1 MASDDTGDG
10 SRWPFLNQ
18 AAGGGARNGSEVMR
32 AWLFQDSRQLQKLG
46 EDKCPWSVGYYDPDG
61 KKRSRKIGSRSM
73 AHKFRQKVEG
83 QLASGT
89 YQQNSRKTW
98 KAFREEYKDRVLSA
112 MPTSSQE
119 QVKAALDH
127 FERIAKPAKMASIK
141 ASTID
146 GFVAKRRFERG
157 KLPGSTLSPAT
168 VNKDLRHIKA
178 ALRYAYDW
186 EYLQQVPRIR
196 MLRVPSKIARYV
208 TPEHFTVLYHDAA
221 PLVRLPMNPGQ
232 NYEPV
237 DWWRAIFTFGYMTG
251 WRIDAMLSLRKE
263 DLDLDA
269 GTAIS
274 RHYDNKGKRDARTSL
289 HPVVV
294 EHLRPILGFS
304 PLVFEWAH
312 EESRLWIE
320 FNRIQ
325 KEVGIHLPCP
335 ERHEHSP
342 SCHTYG
348 FHDLRR
354 AFATMNADK
363 LSADVLQTMMQ
374 HVAYQTTQ
382 VYINIA
388 RQMQTTAEKLHVPEA
403 LRKASG

>member
-1 MASDDTGDG
+1 
-10 SRWPFLNQ
+10 
-18 AAGGGARNGSEVMR
+18 MR
-32 AWLFQDSRQLQKLG
+32 AWKFQDSRQKKKLG

-61 KKRSRKIGSRSM
+61 KKRSRKIGSKSM
-73 AHKFRQKVEG
+73 AEKFRRKIEG

-89 YQQNSRKTW
+89 YQANAKKTW
-98 KAFREEYKDRVLSA
+98 KAFRQEYDERVLSA
-112 MPTSSQE
+112 MPVSSQE
-119 QVKAALDH
+119 QVKAALRH
-127 FERIAKPAKMASIK
+127 FERIAKPGKIASIK

-146 GFVAKRRFERG
+146 GFIAKRRLERG
-157 KLPGSTLSPAT
+157 KLPGSKLSPAT
-168 VNKDLRHIKA
+168 VNKDLRHVKA
-178 ALRYAYDW
+178 ALRYAHDW
-186 EYLQQVPRIR
+186 EYLPKVPRIR

-208 TPEHFTVLYHDAA
+208 TSEDFATLYDEAA
-221 PLVRLPMNPGQ
+221 LLARRPTNPSQ
-232 NYEPV
+232 NYEPAE
-237 DWWRAIFTFGYMTG
+237 WWRAILTFAYMTG
-251 WRIDAMLSLRKE
+251 WRIDAILSLRRE
-263 DLDLDA
+263 DLDLEA

-304 PLVFEWAH
+304 PMVFEWSH
-312 EESRLWIE
+312 SERSLWQE
-320 FNRIQ
+320 FSRIQ
-325 KEVGIHLPCP
+325 RGAGIHLDCA
-335 ERHEHSP
+335 EKHEHTP
-342 SCHTYG
+342 YCHTYG

-388 RQMQTTAEKLHVPEA
+388 RQMRTTADKLHVPDA
-403 LRKASG
+403 LKKATG